1 VYAAVY
7 SLITTVDVFRVSIP
21 QMLAALCVAI
31 ANAILVKRPLI
42 TRAAF
47 LRLVAL
53 AVRVIRPNI
62 PRTACFVIV
71 FALAVRVFRPKD
83 IVNMR
88 AAFLFRVARTFRIIF
103 LELAF

>member
-7 SLITTVDVFRVSIP
+7 SLITTVDIFRVSIP

-31 ANAILVKRPLI
+31 ANAIFVKRPLI

>member
-7 SLITTVDVFRVSIP
+7 SLITTVDIFRVSIP

-47 LRLVAL
+47 LSLVAL

-71 FALAVRVFRPKD
+71 FALAVRVLRPKD

-88 AAFLFRVARTFRIIF
+88 AAFLFPVARTVDIISM
-103 LELAF
+103 ELAF